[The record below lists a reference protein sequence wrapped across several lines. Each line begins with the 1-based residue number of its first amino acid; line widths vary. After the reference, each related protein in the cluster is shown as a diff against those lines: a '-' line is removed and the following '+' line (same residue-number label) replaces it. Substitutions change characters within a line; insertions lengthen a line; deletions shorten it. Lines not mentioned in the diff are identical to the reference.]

1 MTGPRPRALALPR
14 LTDPCLCGSGK
25 LFSECCR
32 DHLPGHDM
40 GDAWRE
46 PARREQWPKVLRALR
61 ADLTQ
66 YTIYHRT
73 NTVPPMRRFPP
84 EQIEILGIDIEAL
97 NESVEQL
104 CAIYARLDRLAEFPL
119 VIERLR
125 VNIDDPRWQR
135 KLTYQQAMTA
145 HLLDDT
151 AGARRDLAKLGP
163 VTAEENDLELLQ
175 LHIDLNGETIP
186 LVDKLKLYDRV
197 FELTDSRKAR
207 FQYAA
212 AKGVELM
219 LAGDKV
225 GAIATT
231 DVALRVGRE
240 SEAERPFGPN
250 SELWFCKLLEAAG
263 IARPDREC
271 FVESATRLKALVTRI
286 DHWTPAGLGHLN
298 RCLGDVLRLSG
309 QWKEGAFAYAT
320 GFALDGDPASRIF
333 EASCRLMQGRKDDA
347 LTIMETID
355 FDALDVPER
364 ADFAIAYAA
373 IAIALRDG
381 VRLDDAA
388 AKLKTVA
395 PIRQYFEHE
404 NVKYQLAIE
413 RARAAIAAG
422 APVPKSSRLL
432 DWISSLSRWFMVQ
445 PNIAGLGI
453 NLNNLV
459 DDAVTARRRKQPPT
473 DKVDE

>member
-1 MTGPRPRALALPR
+1 
-14 LTDPCLCGSGK
+14 
-25 LFSECCR
+25 
-32 DHLPGHDM
+32 M
-40 GDAWRE
+40 GNAWRE
-46 PARREQWPKVLRALR
+46 PANKQQWPKVLRALR

-73 NTVPPMRRFPP
+73 NTVPMMRRFLP
-84 EQIEILGIDIEAL
+84 ELIEILSIDIEAL
-97 NESVEQL
+97 NELVEQL

-163 VTAEENDLELLQ
+163 ITDKETDLELLQ
-175 LHIDLNGETIP
+175 LHIDINGETIA
-186 LVDKLKLYDRV
+186 LVDKFKLYDRV
-197 FELTDSRKAR
+197 LDLTESRKAR

-212 AKGVELM
+212 AKGVELT
-219 LAGDKV
+219 LAGDKA

-231 DVALRVGRE
+231 DAALQIGRE
-240 SEAERPFGPN
+240 SEDERPFGPN
-250 SELWFCKLLEAAG
+250 AELWFCKLLEVAG
-263 IARPDREC
+263 IARPDRGC
-271 FVESATRLKALVTRI
+271 FVESATRLKTLVTST
-286 DHWTPAGLGHLN
+286 DHWTPVGLGHLN

-309 QWKEGAFAYAT
+309 QWEDGALAYAA
-320 GFALDGDPASRIF
+320 GFALDSDPANRIF

-347 LTIMETID
+347 LAIIESID
-355 FDALDVPER
+355 FDTLDMPER

-381 VRLDDAA
+381 ARLDDAA
-388 AKLKTVA
+388 SKLKAVT
-395 PIRQYFEHE
+395 PIRQYFAHE

-413 RARAAIAAG
+413 RARTAIAAG
-422 APVPKSSRLL
+422 TPVPKSGRLL

-453 NLNNLV
+453 NLNNMV
-459 DDAVTARRRKQPPT
+459 DDAVAARRRNQPPA
-473 DKVDE
+473 DKADE

>member
-1 MTGPRPRALALPR
+1 
-14 LTDPCLCGSGK
+14 
-25 LFSECCR
+25 
-32 DHLPGHDM
+32 M

-73 NTVPPMRRFPP
+73 NTVPLMRRLPP
-84 EQIEILGIDIEAL
+84 EEINILSIDIDAL

-104 CAIYARLDRLAEFPL
+104 RAIYARLDRLAEFPL

-163 VTAEENDLELLQ
+163 ITGKETDLDFLH
-175 LHIDLNGETIP
+175 LHIDLNGETIA
-186 LVDKLKLYDRV
+186 LVDKLKLYDRIL
-197 FELTDSRKAR
+197 ELTESRGDR

-212 AKGVELM
+212 AKGVELT
-219 LAGDKV
+219 LAGDRA
-225 GAIATT
+225 GAVATT
-231 DVALRVGRE
+231 DAALRIGRD
-240 SEAERPFGPN
+240 SEDERAFGPN
-250 SELWFCKLLEAAG
+250 AELWFCKLLEVAG

-271 FVESATRLKALVTRI
+271 FVESAMRLKTLVTRT
-286 DHWTPAGLGHLN
+286 DHWTPTGLGHLN

-309 QWKEGAFAYAT
+309 EWEEGALAYAA
-320 GFALDGDPASRIF
+320 GFALDSDPANRIF
-333 EASCRLMQGRKDDA
+333 EASCRLMQGRKEEA
-347 LTIMETID
+347 LAIIESID
-355 FDALDVPER
+355 FDTLDIPER

-373 IAIALRDG
+373 IAIALRDAI
-381 VRLDDAA
+381 RLDDAA
-388 AKLKTVA
+388 AKLKAVT
-395 PIRQYFEHE
+395 PIRQYFAHQ
-404 NVKYQLAIE
+404 NVRYQLAIE

-422 APVPKSSRLL
+422 TPVPKSSRLL

-445 PNIAGLGI
+445 PNIAGIGI
-453 NLNNLV
+453 NLNNMV
-459 DDAVTARRRKQPPT
+459 DDAIAARRYKQPPAET
-473 DKVDE
+473 IEE

>member
-1 MTGPRPRALALPR
+1 MTAPGLRTLALPR
-14 LTDPCLCGSGK
+14 RTDPCLCGSGK
-25 LFSECCR
+25 LFRECCR
-32 DHLPGHDM
+32 DYLPGQAM

-46 PARREQWPKVLRALR
+46 PARKEQWPKVLRALR

-73 NTVPPMRRFPP
+73 NTVPMMRRFPP
-84 EQIEILGIDIEAL
+84 EQIEILSIDIEAL

-104 CAIYARLDRLAEFPL
+104 CAIYARLGRLAEFPL

-125 VNIDDPRWQR
+125 VNIEDPRWQR

-163 VTAEENDLELLQ
+163 ITTQETDRELLE
-175 LHIDLNGETIP
+175 LHIDINGETIA

-197 FELTDSRKAR
+197 LELTESRKAR

-212 AKGVELM
+212 AKGVELT

-231 DVALRVGRE
+231 DAALRVGRE
-240 SEAERPFGPN
+240 SEETRPFGPN
-250 SELWFCKLLEAAG
+250 AELWFCKLLEVAG

-271 FVESATRLKALVTRI
+271 FIESATRLKTLVSRT
-286 DHWTPAGLGHLN
+286 DHFTPAGLGHVN

-309 QWKEGAFAYAT
+309 QWEEGALAYST
-320 GFALDGDPASRIF
+320 GFALDSDPANRIF
-333 EASCRLMQGRKDDA
+333 EASCRLMLGGKDDA
-347 LTIMETID
+347 LAIIESID
-355 FDALDVPER
+355 FAALDTPER

-381 VRLDDAA
+381 ARLDNAA
-388 AKLKTVA
+388 AKLKAVT
-395 PIRQYFEHE
+395 PMRQYFAHE

-413 RARAAIAAG
+413 RARAAITAG
-422 APVPKSSRLL
+422 TPVPRSSRLL
-432 DWISSLSRWFMVQ
+432 DWITSLSRWFMVQ
-445 PNIAGLGI
+445 PNIAGVGI
-453 NLNNLV
+453 NLNNMV
-459 DDAVTARRRKQPPT
+459 DDAVAVRRRKQPPA
-473 DKVDE
+473 DKADE

>member
-1 MTGPRPRALALPR
+1 M
-14 LTDPCLCGSGK
+14 
-25 LFSECCR
+25 
-32 DHLPGHDM
+32 
-40 GDAWRE
+40 
-46 PARREQWPKVLRALR
+46 VLRALR

-73 NTVPPMRRFPP
+73 NTVPLMRRFPP
-84 EQIEILGIDIEAL
+84 EQIEILSIDIEAL
-97 NESVEQL
+97 NDSVEQL
-104 CAIYARLDRLAEFPL
+104 CAIYARLARLAEFPL

-125 VNIDDPRWQR
+125 ANIDDPRWQR

-151 AGARRDLAKLGP
+151 VGARRDLAKLGP

-197 FELTDSRKAR
+197 LELTNSRKAR

-212 AKGVELM
+212 AKGVELT
-219 LAGDKV
+219 LAGDKA

-240 SEAERPFGPN
+240 LEAERPFGPN
-250 SELWFCKLLEAAG
+250 SELWFCKLLEVAG

-309 QWKEGAFAYAT
+309 QWEEGASAYAT
-320 GFALDGDPASRIF
+320 GFALDNDPASRIF

-347 LTIMETID
+347 LTIMESID

-373 IAIALRDG
+373 IAISLRDG
-381 VRLDDAA
+381 ARLDDAA
-388 AKLKTVA
+388 AKLKTVT
-395 PIRQYFEHE
+395 PNRQYFEHE

-422 APVPKSSRLL
+422 TPVPKSSRLL

-445 PNIAGLGI
+445 PNIAGLGV
-453 NLNNLV
+453 NLNNMV
-459 DDAVTARRRKQPPT
+459 DDAVTARRRKKPPA
-473 DKVDE
+473 DKTHE